1 MAIRQAVPRSTVNI
15 GGVHKIFGRAVG
27 AATSDMTGLEG
38 PGIASIVRGGSAGI
52 HTITLSEKYQGLLMA
67 SFAVIDTGTIDDW
80 EITLDTDL
88 SSGNSFVINVFKGGA
103 AADLPTTATLLMEL
117 TMNKS
122 AVMPQ
127 VA

>member
-1 MAIRQAVPRSTVNI
+1 MAIRQAVQRSTANI

-38 PGIASIVRGGSAGI
+38 PGIASIVRGGVGI

-67 SFAVIDTGTIDDW
+67 SFAVVDTGTIDDW
-80 EITLDTDL
+80 EVTLDTDL
-88 SSGNSFVINVFKGGA
+88 SSGNSFVINVFKGGT
-103 AADLPTTATLLMEL
+103 AADMPTTATLLMEL
-117 TMNKS
+117 TMNNS
-122 AVMPQ
+122 AVKPQ